1 MSRRHSCCSS
11 GAAHRSLPKTL
22 IRYTCES
29 GSSPTLPEQKVRLPL
44 KPDKSIAAKPILN
57 MRAAL
62 EGVDR
67 RVRLSPTSARPA
79 HASRPDSRAA
89 RKSSRP
95 PSRCTGVVFT
105 MLAALG
111 VNSACAQ
118 QAEPA
123 KVEALMKTYDC
134 MNCHGID
141 KRIVG
146 PAFAE
151 VAAKYKGVGG
161 AEAKLME
168 KVRNGGSGAWG
179 PVPMPPNPKLSDA
192 DL

>member
-1 MSRRHSCCSS
+1 
-11 GAAHRSLPKTL
+11 
-22 IRYTCES
+22 
-29 GSSPTLPEQKVRLPL
+29 
-44 KPDKSIAAKPILN
+44 
-57 MRAAL
+57 
-62 EGVDR
+62 
-67 RVRLSPTSARPA
+67 
-79 HASRPDSRAA
+79 
-89 RKSSRP
+89 
-95 PSRCTGVVFT
+95 

-146 PAFAE
+146 PALTE
-151 VAAKYKGVGG
+151 VAAKYKGVPV

-168 KVRNGGSGAWG
+168 KVRNGGSGVWG

-192 DL
+192 DLKTFVTYILTLKK